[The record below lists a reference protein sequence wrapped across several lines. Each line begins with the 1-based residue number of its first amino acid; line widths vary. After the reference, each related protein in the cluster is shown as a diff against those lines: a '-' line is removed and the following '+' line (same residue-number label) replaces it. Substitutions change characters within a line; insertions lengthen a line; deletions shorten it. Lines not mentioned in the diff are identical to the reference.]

1 MCFSPLYISAKLRNL
16 MKIRDSAFKSKNR
29 EAYTTARADLSRAIK
44 EAKRQYA
51 DKINTHFTSTKDT
64 RRMWQGIQ
72 TITSYKS
79 TPPACSSDP
88 SLPDQL
94 YDFFA
99 RFEAENKE
107 PARKMPSSP
116 NDQVLSVHS
125 RCQDDTSQSKP
136 AKGYRTGQ
144 HTWPGASGVC

>member
-44 EAKRQYA
+44 EAKQQYA

-136 AKGYRTGQ
+136 AKGYRT
-144 HTWPGASGVC
+144 